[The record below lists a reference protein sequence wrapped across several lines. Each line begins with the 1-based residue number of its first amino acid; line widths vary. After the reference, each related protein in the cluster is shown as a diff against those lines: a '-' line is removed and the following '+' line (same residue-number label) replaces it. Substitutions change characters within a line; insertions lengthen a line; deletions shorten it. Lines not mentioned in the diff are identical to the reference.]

1 MRVPA
6 GPVGPVAET
15 DASRMDELCKRVGQ
29 WQHLRRVTINDF
41 RKPDFV
47 ATANRW
53 SVACMKF
60 LTKPPKG
67 NAFVAETVRHLL
79 SDIPARFK
87 SASGDLT
94 YALKDMFEAFPILKN
109 VSFYGT

>member
-1 MRVPA
+1 
-6 GPVGPVAET
+6 
-15 DASRMDELCKRVGQ
+15 MDEVCKSVGQ

-47 ATANRW
+47 KTANRW
-53 SVACMKF
+53 SLACMKY
-60 LTKPPKG
+60 LTKPPEG

-87 SASGDLT
+87 SASSDLT
-94 YALKDMFEAFPILKN
+94 YALKDMVAAFP
-109 VSFYGT
+109 TPC